1 LRCYTIDSIITQ
13 LMQNLYQTLGVN
25 RDATPDEIKR
35 AYRKLASQ
43 HHPDRGGDTQK
54 FQEIQVAYDTLGDAQ
69 KRAAYDNPGFGG
81 GFRAD
86 APFDFQTIFD
96 VFGTRFQQPGPA
108 QQQRRQQARMSLWI
122 TLRDV
127 ATGGKRTISVGT
139 QQGTHAVEIE
149 IPLGIDNGDTVQYS
163 GIGPG
168 GLDLVVTYRIH
179 PDARFERHALNLHT
193 EHSVDVW
200 TLITG
205 GTIVVKD
212 VLGNALEISV
222 PARTQPGIMVRLRG
236 RGLAGRNTTPGDLL
250 VKLQARIP
258 EHIDPELLALI
269 EKSRQ

>member
-1 LRCYTIDSIITQ
+1 
-13 LMQNLYQTLGVN
+13 MQNPYQTLGVDRN
-25 RDATPDEIKR
+25 ATADEIKR

-43 HHPDRGGDTQK
+43 HHPDRGGDTKK
-54 FQEIQVAYDTLGDAQ
+54 FQDIQSAYDTLSDAN

-96 VFGTRFQQPGPA
+96 IFGTRFQHPGQ

-127 ATGGKRTISVGT
+127 AAGGRRTISVGT
-139 QQGTHAVEIE
+139 QQGTQAVEIE
-149 IPLGIDNGDTVQYS
+149 IPLGIDNGDTVQYP

-179 PDARFERHALNLHT
+179 PDARFQREGLNLFVEQT
-193 EHSVDVW
+193 LDVW
-200 TLITG
+200 TLIVG
-205 GTIVVKD
+205 GKTFLKD
-212 VLGNALEISV
+212 LEGNTLEIFV
-222 PARTQPGIMVRLRG
+222 PARTQPGTMIRLRG
-236 RGLAGRNTTPGDLL
+236 RGLSGRNKEQGDLL
-250 VKLQARIP
+250 VRVQARIP

-269 EKSRQ
+269 EKTSQ